1 MSLITK
7 QNLAKLLFES
17 GMIVFSVFLAL
28 FINEYRKDIQTE
40 HYKNKALAKI
50 KVELTQNLRTL
61 EGYQAHHA
69 QVLQKLESLGGDDLT
84 GRLQEK
90 NNVVELI
97 MSETMSDGLIQEILD
112 DTAWQAFRSSS
123 AYAEVEFE
131 RVMRLSKV
139 YTTQARGVEASLQTV
154 IDILYARES
163 LQPENSIVTLQL
175 LTNAMRELLAQ
186 EIYLIALYQKT
197 LSEIR
202 F

>member
-186 EIYLIALYQKT
+186 EIYLIALYHKT

>member
-84 GRLQEK
+84 RRLQEK
-90 NNVVELI
+90 SNVVELI

>member
-1 MSLITK
+1 MSLISK

-40 HYKNKALAKI
+40 HYKDQALAKI

-61 EGYQAHHA
+61 EGYQVHHE
-69 QVLQKLESLGGDDLT
+69 QVLKKLEALGNEGLASHLPA
-84 GRLQEK
+84 GS
-90 NNVVELI
+90 NVIELI

-112 DTAWQAFRSSS
+112 DTAWQAFRTSS

-139 YTTQARGVEASLQTV
+139 YSTQARGVEASLQTV
-154 IDILYARES
+154 IDTLYARES
-163 LQPENSIVTLQL
+163 LQPENSVVTLQL
-175 LTNAMRELLAQ
+175 LTNSMRELLAQ